1 MSLNKIM
8 LIGNVGQAPEIKR
21 FENGGMVAQFSL
33 ATTDRGYIR
42 KDGTKVEDKTEW
54 HNIVLSGGLAEVAER
69 YIHKGDKLYVEGKM
83 RTRSYEDR
91 AGVTKYI
98 TEVYGYNVE
107 RLGSKAA
114 REKAPAPEPE
124 EPRYAPPTDGGMF
137 NDLPEDF

>member
-42 KDGTKVEDKTEW
+42 KDGTKVEDKPEW
-54 HNIVLSGGLAEVAER
+54 HNIVLSVGLEEVAGK
-69 YIHKGDKLYVEGKM
+69 YIHKGDKLYGDGKI

-137 NDLPEDF
+137 NNLPEDF

>member
-21 FENGGMVAQFSL
+21 FKNGGMVAQFSL
-33 ATTDRGYIR
+33 ATTDRGYTR

-54 HNIVLSGGLAEVAER
+54 LNIVLSGGLAEVAEK
-69 YIHKGDKLYVEGKM
+69 YIHKGDKLYVEGKI

-107 RLGSKAA
+107 MLGSKAA

-124 EPRYAPPTDGGMF
+124 EPRYEPPTDGGMF
-137 NDLPEDF
+137 DDLPEDF

>member
-21 FENGGMVAQFSL
+21 FKNGGMVAQFSL
-33 ATTDRGYIR
+33 ATTDRGYTR
-42 KDGTKVEDKTEW
+42 KDGTEVEDKTEW
-54 HNIVLSGGLAEVAER
+54 HNIVLSGGLAEVAEK
-69 YIHKGDKLYVEGKM
+69 YIHKGDKLYVEGKI

-107 RLGSKAA
+107 MLGSKAA

-124 EPRYAPPTDGGMF
+124 EPRYEPPTDGGMF
-137 NDLPEDF
+137 DDLPEDF

>member
-21 FENGGMVAQFSL
+21 FENGGVVAQFSL
-33 ATTDRGYIR
+33 ATTDRGYTR

-54 HNIVLSGGLAEVAER
+54 FNIVLSGGHAEVAEK
-69 YIHKGDKLYVEGKM
+69 YIHKGDKLYVEGKI

-91 AGVTKYI
+91 AGVTRYI

-107 RLGSKAA
+107 MLGSKAA
-114 REKAPAPEPE
+114 REKAPAPDPE
-124 EPRYAPPTDGGMF
+124 VPKYAPPTDGGMLD
-137 NDLPEDF
+137 DLPEGF

>member
-21 FENGGMVAQFSL
+21 FENGGVVAQFSL
-33 ATTDRGYIR
+33 ATTDRGYTR

-54 HNIVLSGGLAEVAER
+54 FNIVLSGGLAEVAEK
-69 YIHKGDKLYVEGKM
+69 YIHKGDKLYVEGKI

-91 AGVTKYI
+91 AGVTRYI
-98 TEVYGYNVE
+98 TEVCGYNVE
-107 RLGSKAA
+107 MLGSKAA
-114 REKAPAPEPE
+114 REKAPAPEP
-124 EPRYAPPTDGGMF
+124 

>member
-21 FENGGMVAQFSL
+21 FENGGVVAQFSL
-33 ATTDRGYIR
+33 ATTDRGYTR

-54 HNIVLSGGLAEVAER
+54 HNIVLSGGLAEVAEK
-69 YIHKGDKLYVEGKM
+69 YIHKGDKLYVEGKI
-83 RTRSYEDR
+83 RTRSYEGRD
-91 AGVTKYI
+91 GVERRI
-98 TEVYGYNVE
+98 TEVVGYMVE
-107 RLGSKAA
+107 MLGSKAA

-124 EPRYAPPTDGGMF
+124 EPKYAPPTDGEMF